1 MLGLAIL
8 LSLLVI
14 PSIFAETNAT
24 LTFESKDYNVNIN
37 EEFNVTIV
45 LNTSV
50 ALGSL
55 DFNVTWDPN
64 YLEYISY
71 TNGEAVKD
79 SMATIND
86 INASNGYLHAGYI
99 SISGINSGKV
109 LILTFKA
116 KNVGDT
122 IVTLNVED
130 VSDTFGNQNISIN
143 PSNSSMIY
151 IEQSPKPDLTITDL
165 QIPTNPIVNNT
176 YTINA
181 TIKNI
186 GTKEASSFDVVLKDN
201 GNDVEIKQIPSLN
214 SNENTIVSFTWKP
227 STEGLHNLTV
237 IVDNNNQIDE
247 LNEQNNIM
255 TKLAYVQPIPI
266 HDVAVISINAQ
277 NVKMSQPIIITANIT
292 NNGNQNETNVN
303 VSLYANNN
311 YINSSLINLS
321 VGESKAVVF
330 KYIPE
335 TFGNIAL
342 KIKAT
347 ITNDINLSNNEK
359 ETIVYVEPLPDLTIT
374 QLTTKDLYYQTN
386 GTITVTIKN
395 IGYKEIN
402 EPFNLTLNISGNI
415 QTKTINNLSINEEKT
430 LTFYYKPNTT
440 GKITITA
447 IVDSTN
453 NIDEINKS
461 NNIITKEINVIE
473 LPVFITIKTT
483 KSFHTAVINKTLKEG
498 ESVVCGDYEVKIKAI
513 FTSLD
518 KSKKFAIVQI
528 LKDGKVVKEK
538 RIDLNESNPG
548 EVITDDDKVAV
559 LGFKGLKNIA
569 GSKGYAE
576 VIVVKNLM
584 SLEAGEE
591 YTKDWEI
598 RWINTSGNLQKG
610 DVDKDTIAGIA
621 LVYTKDIESDDLKD
635 KDDKADIGVYPGLYI
650 KRTTAKDEDPE
661 LRIGAELSEE
671 KTLSVGSSVSIF
683 NADIKLKEIK
693 ATAAV
698 PVKLTAPIA
707 KLDTEVSLDTA
718 DKNLVL
724 VGGPVANKLTK
735 ELVDAGKISL
745 DNNSPAT
752 IAVLKGEANGHDVVV
767 VAGGDREKTREAAL
781 ELLKML

>member
-1 MLGLAIL
+1 MAMSLKKIGAIAVGGAMVASALASGVAAEVVKLGDTDALKDIL
-8 LSLLVI
+8 VKDGQPNCYVVVGANA
-14 PSIFAETNAT
+14 PSTMDVVSAADIAA
-24 LTFESKDYNVNIN
+24 KI
-37 EEFNVTIV
+37 
-45 LNTSV
+45 
-50 ALGSL
+50 GSL
-55 DFNVTWDPN
+55 CYKEGAVEDGSAVITAEVSQETETYSSLNDGDN
-64 YLEYISY
+64 YILAVPDKDNALASVDGNAIPAGNSKELSVL
-71 TNGEAVKD
+71 TKVKD
-79 SMATIND
+79 AMPED
-86 INASNGYLHAGYI
+86 YYGYDVDG
-99 SISGINSGKV
+99 
-109 LILTFKA
+109 
-116 KNVGDT
+116 
-122 IVTLNVED
+122 VE
-130 VSDTFGNQNISIN
+130 
-143 PSNSSMIY
+143 MIY
-151 IEQSPKPDLTITDL
+151 AD
-165 QIPTNPIVNNT
+165 VYANT
-176 YTINA
+176 TAN
-181 TIKNI
+181 T
-186 GTKEASSFDVVLKDN
+186 
-201 GNDVEIKQIPSLN
+201 VEIK
-214 SNENTIVSFTWKP
+214 ENNLAYLSVLTSDDGNT
-227 STEGLHNLTV
+227 LTV
-237 IVDNNNQIDE
+237 LRPGVRIPFLGKEKVYVKSDDDKVV
-247 LNEQNNIM
+247 LGD
-255 TKLAYVQPIPI
+255 LAYSGI
-266 HDVAVISINAQ
+266 
-277 NVKMSQPIIITANIT
+277 
-292 NNGNQNETNVN
+292 
-303 VSLYANNN
+303 
-311 YINSSLINLS
+311 
-321 VGESKAVVF
+321 
-330 KYIPE
+330 IPE
-335 TFGNIAL
+335 GSSVA
-342 KIKAT
+342 
-347 ITNDINLSNNEK
+347 
-359 ETIVYVEPLPDLTIT
+359 
-374 QLTTKDLYYQTN
+374 
-386 GTITVTIKN
+386 
-395 IGYKEIN
+395 IGD
-402 EPFNLTLNISGNI
+402 G
-415 QTKTINNLSINEEKT
+415 
-430 LTFYYKPNTT
+430 
-440 GKITITA
+440 
-447 IVDSTN
+447 
-453 NIDEINKS
+453 
-461 NNIITKEINVIE
+461 
-473 LPVFITIKTT
+473 
-483 KSFHTAVINKTLKEG
+483 
-498 ESVVCGDYEVKIKAI
+498 YEVKVAAMYDGTPLEATI
-513 FTSLD
+513 
-518 KSKKFAIVQI
+518 QI